1 MNGSKVAA
9 TLLGAGL
16 ALGGAAQA
24 QEFSRDYDELR
35 SVRSDTDSVTVRWSM
50 PFSGRDAEEAAPRMS
65 LRLSQAGG
73 GEMRNLD
80 VVTYSFAPNA
90 EQRLSSPF
98 QFTANANGDGQ
109 GIGGWISEHP
119 ILFGVGLA
127 VVGWGIYEATQDDDD
142 PAPQVMS

>member
-1 MNGSKVAA
+1 MHGSKIAA
-9 TLLGAGL
+9 ALLGVGL

-24 QEFSRDYDELR
+24 QEFGRDYDEIR
-35 SVRSDTDSVTVRWSM
+35 SARTDTDSVTLRWSM
-50 PFSGRDAEEAAPRMS
+50 PFGGRTQQEAAPRMS

-80 VVTYSFAPNA
+80 VVTYTFAPNA

-98 QFTANANGDGQ
+98 TYNANGDGG

-119 ILFGVGLA
+119 ILFGVGAAL
-127 VVGWGIYEATQDDDD
+127 VGWGIYEATQGDDD
-142 PAPQVMS
+142 PAPQVSS